1 MSQPPHL
8 SVVPHV
14 EQSANRLLRALAPAD
29 LALLEPHLE
38 PVSLKRGDV
47 MIRPNE
53 RIEYTYFPVD
63 CIGSVVAITPEGRR
77 IEVGIFGRDGMSGT
91 SVLLGSDR
99 SPHETFV
106 QVAGAALRID
116 TEKLI
121 DATRQSQSLH
131 QLLLR
136 YVETFQVQVA
146 HTALSHGSYT
156 IEERLARWLL
166 MCYDRL
172 DGDDLPLVHE
182 FLALMLGVRRS
193 GVTLALQIL
202 EGAGV
207 IHAKRGVIT
216 VWDRAKLEEI
226 AGGSYGVP
234 EAEYRRLIGE
244 F

>member
-8 SVVPHV
+8 SVVPRL
-14 EQSANRLLRALAPAD
+14 ERSANRLLQALAPDD
-29 LALLEPHLE
+29 LNLLAELE
-38 PVSLKRGDV
+38 PVSLKRGYV

-53 RIEYTYFPVD
+53 RIEHVYFPVD
-63 CIGSVVAITPEGRR
+63 CIGSVVATTPEGRR
-77 IEVGIFGRDGMSGT
+77 IEVGIFGREGMSGT

-99 SPHETFV
+99 SPHECFV
-106 QVAGAALRID
+106 QVPGAALRMEAD
-116 TEKLI
+116 KFT
-121 DATRQSQSLH
+121 DATRQSPSLH

-136 YVETFQVQVA
+136 YVEAFQVQVA

-166 MCYDRL
+166 MCHDRL
-172 DGDDLPLVHE
+172 DGDDLPARPRVSRVD
-182 FLALMLGVRRS
+182 AWVRRS

-207 IHAKRGVIT
+207 IHAKRGLIT
-216 VWDRAKLEEI
+216 VRDRAKLQEI

-234 EAEYRRLIGE
+234 EVEYRRLIGE